1 MIKNWWNKNPF
12 LVQFN
17 RLYRQTLTNWYN
29 FVLILLTEKWKEL
42 KIIKQI
48 VNVRFMKLV
57 NFAERKYE
65 KKIALRQKAKKTTNK
80 GLK

>member
-1 MIKNWWNKNPF
+1 
-12 LVQFN
+12 
-17 RLYRQTLTNWYN
+17 
-29 FVLILLTEKWKEL
+29 
-42 KIIKQI
+42 
-48 VNVRFMKLV
+48 MKLV